1 MLKPSAQDGSVADP
15 TREIRMGTGGRPDLY
30 VLSLDDSP
38 MSSRRQAREQ
48 VMRALY
54 ARELA
59 GGQPEHF
66 VHTILRSKLEDDA
79 SNLEFAEE
87 LFRET
92 TRRSDELDELVTD
105 HVKNWD
111 LDRIAPID
119 RVLLRMATCEL
130 LTFETIPPKVTIDEA
145 IEIAKKYSTD
155 NSGTFINGV
164 LDAVLMDL
172 HQQGRLE
179 KSGRGLVGMESIRER
194 HNS

>member
-1 MLKPSAQDGSVADP
+1 
-15 TREIRMGTGGRPDLY
+15 
-30 VLSLDDSP
+30 

>member
-1 MLKPSAQDGSVADP
+1 
-15 TREIRMGTGGRPDLY
+15 
-30 VLSLDDSP
+30 

-59 GGQPEHF
+59 DGPPDHF
-66 VHTILRSKLEDDA
+66 VHSILRSRLDDDPA
-79 SNLEFAEE
+79 TLEFAER

-92 TRRSDELDELVTD
+92 TRHSDNLDELLTE

-111 LDRIAPID
+111 LDRIATID
-119 RVLLRMATCEL
+119 RVLLRMATCEF
-130 LTFETIPPKVTIDEA
+130 LTFETVPPKVTIDEA

-172 HQQGRLE
+172 HRQGRLE